1 MLVIAAPQPSMST
14 QRIERHG
21 NHTADYPRACGHRGM
36 ISLTTTV
43 SGEPGPAESACKRA
57 GGFDSRPPPLPGLFA
72 SSRPR
77 SEESRGLHQTEK
89 PVGVTE
95 RKRPRGTCPDLAAVL
110 CSSGPTGSYA
120 APRLRVKGHERSD
133 RGSSL
138 LRSRGFSL
146 GA

>member
-1 MLVIAAPQPSMST
+1 MLVIAAPQSSMST

-21 NHTADYPRACGHRGM
+21 NHIADYPRACGSPRHDQLDNHGVRRTG
-36 ISLTTTV
+36 
-43 SGEPGPAESACKRA
+43 A
-57 GGFDSRPPPLPGLFA
+57 GGERVQTRWRVRFPSTSATRAFA

-120 APRLRVKGHERSD
+120 APRLRVKGTGTQ
-133 RGSSL
+133 GS
-138 LRSRGFSL
+138 
-146 GA
+146 A